1 MEIYLVRHT
10 SVNVPAGYVYGQT
23 DVPLNDTFE
32 EEASEVKRK
41 LDRIQASDGHSREHP
56 FEKVW
61 CSPLTRCVRL
71 AAWCGY
77 PDAIRDDRLKEINFG
92 AWEMKSW
99 DEISEDSRSKAWFAD
114 WLHVEIPGGESFTE
128 QYRRVSN
135 FLEEIKQGPYE
146 KVCLF
151 AHGGVLTCARVWAGE
166 YKLEDAF
173 KNIPP
178 YGAVIRLLV

>member
-10 SVNVPAGYVYGQT
+10 SVNVPTGYVYGQT

-32 EEASEVKRK
+32 EEASEVKSK
-41 LDRIQASDGHSREHP
+41 LEQIQASDGHS

-71 AAWCGY
+71 ATYCGY

-99 DEISEDSRSKAWFAD
+99 DEIAADSRSKAWFAD
-114 WLHVEIPGGESFTE
+114 WLHVKVPGGESFME
-128 QYRRVSN
+128 QYLRVSN
-135 FLEEIKQGPYE
+135 FLEEIKKEPYQ

-151 AHGGVLTCARVWAGE
+151 AHGGVLTCARVGAGE

-173 KNIPP
+173 KHVPP